1 MYLSSS
7 SYLYLQR
14 DVFSVNLWHK
24 EIKPVNSK
32 GNQSWIFI
40 GKTDAE
46 AEPPI
51 LWPPDANNWDNGKA
65 PDVGKDWR
73 QEKKGMTEDEMVEWY
88 HWLNRHEFEQA
99 LGVWWTGK
107 PGVLHHGFAKSQTL
121 LSNWNDWLILR
132 LHYLGFPGGSVAKN
146 LPAMQDTQIGS
157 PGWENALQKGNGNPL
172 Q

>member
-1 MYLSSS
+1 MTLKSTCFLEKIYEQLR
-7 SYLYLQR
+7 QCIFFFFFFR
-14 DVFSVNLWHK
+14 QC
-24 EIKPVNSK
+24 IKRK
-32 GNQSWIFI
+32 
-40 GKTDAE
+40 

-51 LWPPDANNWDNGKA
+51 LWPPDANNWVTGKA

-73 QEKKGMTEDEMVEWY
+73 QEKKGMTEDKMVEWY
-88 HWLNRHEFEQA
+88 YWLNRHEFEQA

-107 PGVLHHGFAKSQTL
+107 SGALRHGFAKSQTL

-132 LHYLGFPGGSVAKN
+132 LRYLGFPGGSVAKN

-157 PGWENALQKGNGNPL
+157 PGWENVLQKGNGNPL